1 MVRWHTPGT
10 EIYMKNYFLQLDEL
24 ELDILKEVCNVGVGN
39 ASIAFSKIMNSKIS
53 LSVPSIKVI
62 PIMKITELIG
72 DSNTPIVAIYF
83 KILGDSSGD
92 LLMIF
97 SKTSAISLIQVLLHR
112 NITSITDLT
121 EMEYSALRELGN
133 IVTSAYLNALSN
145 MLNLAIYP
153 SVPGI
158 VVDLAKTAFN
168 KVLTELKRDAGPA
181 LILETF
187 FEEQQSGVQGY
198 FYLLLDEKSIAKIL
212 IAAKELSSP

>member
-97 SKTSAISLIQVLLHR
+97 SKTS
-112 NITSITDLT
+112 
-121 EMEYSALRELGN
+121 
-133 IVTSAYLNALSN
+133 
-145 MLNLAIYP
+145 
-153 SVPGI
+153 
-158 VVDLAKTAFN
+158 
-168 KVLTELKRDAGPA
+168 
-181 LILETF
+181 
-187 FEEQQSGVQGY
+187 
-198 FYLLLDEKSIAKIL
+198 
-212 IAAKELSSP
+212 